1 MGQVSWGKKVM
12 LVGGKTDPSSDR
24 VSGGCNSCIVVMAG
38 RWIMYDTGA
47 WDFKIDNDRMGR
59 AIDLSKIRG
68 VEGLKGSIFAEY
80 GLLGREVSVEMRYW
94 LNDGE
99 SDMVGTGAAPGEI
112 VTDTDLRIFKALHRG
127 DKSVN
132 LFVTFRE
139 RVAGEMIFLRSE
151 RAIMSPMNAPLGAPE
166 QDDVDW
172 VQEVEAIE
180 ALYKSK
186 SLVGLI
192 IESQSSGGAN
202 PESQFRPN
210 KESCEQE
217 KDNVCGNEVG
227 VVNGGNNEGAKNGLN
242 KEGNL
247 PQQMCSEEETEG
259 HVLRRQWTKVK
270 LRWTVEQAGRCY
282 VEDEGDD
289 YDYDYNQWDDYIR
302 DSCGYKDDDDDFE
315 EGPSTGKHGGQFG
328 GNGIRRSGGIR
339 GRGVGTGKR
348 GSGRGKRCSSGG
360 RKSDKST
367 SKPTLSTDTIDVGN
381 DYISSSRCGFSSYT
395 QATHIDECD
404 VIVHVTPTKTKNR
417 DTRVTEDDDTPVSNR
432 THTEGVEPVDS
443 GDVVLDT
450 PPKEFNR
457 HNREI
462 EDDDDVFTDPPRAAT
477 TQTKGGEAFMKGIS
491 VSDMYGY
498 NDVDGGYRERDE
510 TSCQPLQID
519 FSKEDS
525 NIYVGRTFKDKAECK
540 LTLAV
545 YAIAKVCTFKL
556 RHCKRRITAK
566 CYDAECK
573 WRVLAVQLGESPT
586 YLVRKSILTHTCVS
600 DLRGK
605 YRKHGTAKVLAALLR
620 SKYERLYSG
629 PRAMELPEI
638 LRTEFNYTC
647 SYWKGWR
654 AKELAIASAQGTEET
669 SYKMLPQYFHVLKVA
684 NPGTITDIKTELDI
698 EGKSRFKYAFMSLKA
713 CIDGWKHLRKVIVV
727 DGTHM
732 FGKYKGCLLTASGQD
747 ANSHRFPIAF
757 AVVESENKESWS
769 WFFERLSTIVEDG
782 CDLSM
787 ISDRCA
793 AIFAA
798 KEKWY
803 PRAHHGI
810 CLVHL
815 QRNVAEK
822 YKGKQQKALV
832 GRAGESFKVSEF
844 NEIMELIKLTDWRC
858 WDYLEKIDKKL
869 WTRSHFK
876 GDRFNMMTSNAAES
890 LNKALLPARD
900 SPIMALFEFIRR
912 KLCTW
917 FETRRCDISKMKGNI
932 PDKIEEILVEQL
944 VLSPGLLVLPC
955 STWKFEV
962 SHKAIGFS
970 FTVDL
975 ENRTCTCLEFQMLG
989 LPCRHAIAAASSRN
1003 MEYNMYVSKHH
1014 LKETWAAAV
1023 EGIILPVQDPKDIEV
1038 PAEILKVDLCPPMTK
1053 RTKGRPGIKR
1063 KLSAGEV
1070 PVRLQLRL

>member
-1 MGQVSWGKKVM
+1 
-12 LVGGKTDPSSDR
+12 
-24 VSGGCNSCIVVMAG
+24 MAG

-99 SDMVGTGAAPGEI
+99 SDMVGTGAAPGE
-112 VTDTDLRIFKALHRG
+112 
-127 DKSVN
+127 
-132 LFVTFRE
+132 
-139 RVAGEMIFLRSE
+139 MIFLRSE

-186 SLVGLI
+186 SLSGGAILNRRSGGANP
-192 IESQSSGGAN
+192 ESQSGGAN

-247 PQQMCSEEETEG
+247 PQQMCSEEET
-259 HVLRRQWTKVK
+259 
-270 LRWTVEQAGRCY
+270 GRPCLEKAMEKSEAE
-282 VEDEGDD
+282 VVGTSGAMEVDGGASREDVMSEDEGDD

-302 DSCGYKDDDDDFE
+302 
-315 EGPSTGKHGGQFG
+315 
-328 GNGIRRSGGIR
+328 RRSGGIR

-367 SKPTLSTDTIDVGN
+367 SKQTLSTDTIDVGN

-395 QATHIDECD
+395 QATHIDEGD

-417 DTRVTEDDDTPVSNR
+417 DTRVTEDDDTPVSKR

-462 EDDDDVFTDPPRAAT
+462 EDDDDVFTDPPGAAT

-566 CYDAECK
+566 CYDAKCK
-573 WRVLAVQLGESPT
+573 WRVLAVQLG
-586 YLVRKSILTHTCVS
+586 
-600 DLRGK
+600 
-605 YRKHGTAKVLAALLR
+605 
-620 SKYERLYSG
+620 
-629 PRAMELPEI
+629 
-638 LRTEFNYTC
+638 
-647 SYWKGWR
+647 WR
-654 AKELAIASAQGTEET
+654 AKELAIAFAQGTEET

-698 EGKSRFKYAFMSLKA
+698 EGKSRFKYAFMSMKA

-747 ANSHRFPIAF
+747 ANSRVFPIAF
-757 AVVESENKESWS
+757 TVVESENKESWS

-782 CDLSM
+782 
-787 ISDRCA
+787 
-793 AIFAA
+793 
-798 KEKWY
+798 
-803 PRAHHGI
+803 
-810 CLVHL
+810 
-815 QRNVAEK
+815 
-822 YKGKQQKALV
+822 
-832 GRAGESFKVSEF
+832 AGESFKVSEF

-962 SHKAIGFS
+962 SHKATGFS

-1063 KLSAGEV
+1063 KLSAGEF
-1070 PVRLQLRL
+1070 PAGASKKKKPNKCSNCFEEGHKKSTCKKPKP